1 MYRQY
6 LVVIAILV
14 LVVIMTFFKK
24 NDYVNVNVSQSRH
37 ITCSTRLILISKT
50 SCVQLSEKV
59 RFMMEHRTYSEYGGG
74 GGGFT

>member
-1 MYRQY
+1 MYN
-6 LVVIAILV
+6 
-14 LVVIMTFFKK
+14 F
-24 NDYVNVNVSQSRH
+24 NYVNVNVSQSRH
-37 ITCSTRLILISKT
+37 ITCSTRLTSKT